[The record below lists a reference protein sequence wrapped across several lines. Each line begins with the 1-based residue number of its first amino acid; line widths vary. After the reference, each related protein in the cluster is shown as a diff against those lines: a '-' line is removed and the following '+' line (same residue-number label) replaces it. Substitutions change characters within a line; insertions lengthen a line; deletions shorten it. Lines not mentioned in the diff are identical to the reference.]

1 MFIDLSTDELVTLAM
16 SLEEYAKQSVV
27 SRGRSFNANWEF
39 VAGKENKDLH
49 RALALREK
57 VNAELERR
65 KST

>member
-1 MFIDLSTDELVTLAM
+1 MSELTNDELHTLAM
-16 SLEEYAKQSVV
+16 ALEEYAKQSVV
-27 SRGRSFNANWEF
+27 SRGRSFNANWEY